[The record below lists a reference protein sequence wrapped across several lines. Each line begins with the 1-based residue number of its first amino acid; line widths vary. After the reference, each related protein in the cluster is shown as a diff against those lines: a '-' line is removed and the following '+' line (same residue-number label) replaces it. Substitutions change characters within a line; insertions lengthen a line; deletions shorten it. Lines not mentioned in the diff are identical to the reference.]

1 MGKAKGAATVA
12 IVNNPAALIS
22 KKTGDWWQDDRRN
35 WCAYCGV
42 SLGDHDE
49 SSLVRKRTY
58 DHVIPRAHK
67 GRHVTIPA
75 CKPCNAKKG
84 KMGLPEFI
92 VGEYFAS
99 IREMKNPNQWSLR
112 DLWLVMALA
121 AVEQAR
127 SNAANWPAPPA
138 EGN

>member
-1 MGKAKGAATVA
+1 MGKAKPAGAAADPV
-12 IVNNPAALIS
+12 ALIT

-42 SLGDHDE
+42 SLGNTADANFK
-49 SSLVRKRTY
+49 RKRTY

-75 CKPCNAKKG
+75 CLPCNANKG
-84 KMGLPEFI
+84 KTGLPEFM
-92 VGEYFAS
+92 VGDYFSS
-99 IREMKNPNQWSLR
+99 IRQTRNPNQWSLR

-127 SNAANWPAPPA
+127 SAAEERSAAPTD
-138 EGN
+138 N

>member
-1 MGKAKGAATVA
+1 MGKAKPANAAA
-12 IVNNPAALIS
+12 DPAALITR
-22 KKTGDWWQDDRRN
+22 KTGDWWQDDRRN

-42 SLGDHDE
+42 SLGENTDAG
-49 SSLVRKRTY
+49 SKRKRTY

-75 CKPCNAKKG
+75 CQPCNANKG
-84 KMGLPEFI
+84 KTGLPEFM
-92 VGEYFAS
+92 VGDYFSS
-99 IREMKNPNQWSLR
+99 IRQKKRPNQWSLR

-127 SNAANWPAPPA
+127 SNVEAWPAVPMDRD
-138 EGN
+138 